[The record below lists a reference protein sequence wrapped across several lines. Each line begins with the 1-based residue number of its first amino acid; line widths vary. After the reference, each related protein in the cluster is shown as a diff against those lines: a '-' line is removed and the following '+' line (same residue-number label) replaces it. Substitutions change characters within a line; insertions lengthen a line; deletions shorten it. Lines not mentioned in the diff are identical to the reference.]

1 MNSRKKA
8 QKIAKKN
15 LEKRVLDFSQKPFC
29 DFSCLFAA
37 IKTMTISLENHV
49 VVVTGGAKR
58 LGRAIAL
65 ECARAG
71 ADVAITYNRSVDE
84 AHQTVR
90 DLQELAP
97 ESKFKAYQLE
107 VSDGAAVEAFVDETF
122 RDFGRVS
129 MLVNNAAIFRRTPF
143 SVVDDHDFD
152 DHIDSNLKGPFLLCS
167 AFGARFKAQG
177 EGHIVNFA
185 DIYASRPLANY
196 VPYCVS
202 KAGVLMLTQSLAK
215 ALAPDVRVNC
225 ICPGTILGP
234 SEIQGEGDEEAEL
247 VARIPMNRLGTPEE
261 IAQTTV
267 FLLGGPRFITG
278 ALLNVDGGQSL
289 R

>member
-1 MNSRKKA
+1 
-8 QKIAKKN
+8 
-15 LEKRVLDFSQKPFC
+15 
-29 DFSCLFAA
+29 
-37 IKTMTISLENHV
+37 MTISLENHV

-71 ADVAITYNRSVDE
+71 ASVAITYNRSREE
-84 AHQTVR
+84 ALQTVR
-90 DLQELAP
+90 DSQEISP
-97 ESKFKAYQLE
+97 DQVFKAYQLE
-107 VSDGAAVEAFVDETF
+107 VSDARAVKAFVDEVWN
-122 RDFGRVS
+122 DFGCVT

-143 SVVDDHDFD
+143 DFVDEGDFD
-152 DHIDSNLKGPFLLCS
+152 DHIDSNLKGPFLLCR
-167 AFGARFKAQG
+167 AFGHRFKAQG

-185 DIYASRPLANY
+185 DIYAARPLANY

-215 ALAPDVRVNC
+215 SLAPDVRVNC
-225 ICPGTILGP
+225 ICPGTILKS
-234 SEIQGEGDEEAEL
+234 SESQDEEDETLL
-247 VARIPMNRLGTPEE
+247 VGRIPMNRMGTPLE

-278 ALLNVDGGQSL
+278 ALLVVDGGQSL